1 MKQHLLLRRFCRT
14 NVIWGVYRDFHSYN
28 NIETHKFD
36 GTMNRKITICK
47 SHSDVNGVKLKIYGG
62 EVILYSILMVHQRR

>member
-1 MKQHLLLRRFCRT
+1 MKQHLLLRRLCRT

-36 GTMNRKITICK
+36 GTMNRKPQ
-47 SHSDVNGVKLKIYGG
+47 SAR
-62 EVILYSILMVHQRR
+62 VIQMLTV